1 MKKKLI
7 IGFVVL
13 IVGSVLLLYLNIDVP
28 GGIGDIRPDANVW
41 QQDTLLEDCKETDY
55 IYVEESGQAFPIYI
69 GESGTAFIYK
79 IDKVCGLGC

>member
-55 IYVEESGQAFPIYI
+55 IYVEESGQVVPIYI